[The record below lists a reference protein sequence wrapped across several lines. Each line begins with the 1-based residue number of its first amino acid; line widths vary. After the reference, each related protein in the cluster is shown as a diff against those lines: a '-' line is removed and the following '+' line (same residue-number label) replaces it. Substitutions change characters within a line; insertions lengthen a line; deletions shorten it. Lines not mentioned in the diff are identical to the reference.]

1 MKISASILAAQLSNL
16 TAIIPKLKP
25 KAIDF
30 IHMDVM
36 DGNFV
41 PQISFGEALTE
52 EVSKLTKIPLD
63 VHLMVNNPERDVP
76 N

>member
-52 EVSKLTKIPLD
+52 RSVNLQRFLSM
-63 VHLMVNNPERDVP
+63 HLW
-76 N
+76 